1 MYVSNHPLRVPLLKP
16 WDQIPVHPIYKVQDW
31 DDAPGAIDWPR
42 LRASLEYVKDHGVL
56 PDSHS
61 SHDHLNEQREVPVS
75 QGTLERLKVQ
85 FQEVE
90 GRWAAKGF
98 KVTWALLDGFLLYWD
113 KVMLLRMIKPRINL
127 VTLQEIVEKL
137 DVKIFI
143 HVGLVDWNSNRMIMK
158 LTSAVQSDGAEGSLW
173 RDPPNYWEQ
182 IVYPAYV
189 RAHKHLFKEE
199 DVEKG
204 DLTPEYTDQLLLLR
218 GEGNRS
224 QTVDMG
230 RMLEASAERI
240 FSVSNP
246 GEPRCIG

>member
-1 MYVSNHPLRVPLLKP
+1 MSQAEPKKKVLLP
-16 WDQIPVHPIYKVQDW
+16 WEQIPVHPIYKVQDW

-113 KVMLLRMIKPRINL
+113 K
-127 VTLQEIVEKL
+127 EIVEKL

-143 HVGLVDWNSNRMIMK
+143 HVPEEVLRKRRYERHGYH
-158 LTSAVQSDGAEGSLW
+158 TAVQSDGAEGSLW

-246 GEPRCIG
+246 